1 MGTCP
6 VLRLSFNPLSL
17 SPRKRGIPLFS
28 GFCLRWATVNGTLG
42 VRSPRSGCSV
52 PVRSPLEALAVGK
65 VKCRK
70 SDLVVI
76 VICVLGAAGVAL
88 MLLASLPGC
97 GSMWE
102 AREAELVSYGY
113 TQEQVDTQIAMERDA
128 LAQEILELKDM
139 MIDVVPGVPAPIRE
153 PVKDLTDYWLYPIL
167 VAVGVLGRDKYNK
180 IRDAEPR
187 RPA

>member
-1 MGTCP
+1 
-6 VLRLSFNPLSL
+6 
-17 SPRKRGIPLFS
+17 
-28 GFCLRWATVNGTLG
+28 
-42 VRSPRSGCSV
+42 
-52 PVRSPLEALAVGK
+52 LEALAVGK

-139 MIDVVPGVPAPIRE
+139 MIDVVVPVPAPIRE

-167 VAVGVLGRDKYNK
+167 TAVGVIGKNYWDRAKNSEKGKMLG
-180 IRDAEPR
+180 
-187 RPA
+187 

>member
-1 MGTCP
+1 MGKKLDCKKT
-6 VLRLSFNPLSL
+6 
-17 SPRKRGIPLFS
+17 
-28 GFCLRWATVNGTLG
+28 
-42 VRSPRSGCSV
+42 
-52 PVRSPLEALAVGK
+52 
-65 VKCRK
+65 
-70 SDLVVI
+70 DLVVL
-76 VICVLGAAGVAL
+76 VICVLGVAGVVLVVAG
-88 MLLASLPGC
+88 SCTGC

-113 TQEQVDTQIAMERDA
+113 TQEQVDLMIAMERDA

-139 MIDVVPGVPAPIRE
+139 MIDVVVPVPAPIRE

-167 VAVGVLGRDKYNK
+167 VAAGVLGKDKYNK